1 MTEKRKLLT
10 TRSLPTRTA
19 APAPDPETRPKPIL
33 SNKLKLRPPDI
44 PRERLPKAID
54 RSGEKK
60 VMLTTHIHLAPKEK
74 AARAEAGTP
83 VTIGPGN
90 VASLGDAFVGQAVK
104 PATKGKPR
112 K

>member
-1 MTEKRKLLT
+1 MDEKKRLIT
-10 TRSLPTRTA
+10 TRSLPKRMA
-19 APAPDPETRPKPIL
+19 PPAPDPGTRPKPIL

-60 VMLTTHIHLAPKEK
+60 VMLTTHVHLAPKEK
-74 AARAEAGTP
+74 IAAVLDEV
-83 VTIGPGN
+83 VTI
-90 VASLGDAFVGQAVK
+90 VQMK

>member
-33 SNKLKLRPPDI
+33 SNKLKLRPQDI

-60 VMLTTHIHLAPKEK
+60 VMLTTHVHLAPKEK
-74 AARAEAGTP
+74 IAAVLDEV
-83 VTIGPGN
+83 VT
-90 VASLGDAFVGQAVK
+90 VVQMK

>member
-1 MTEKRKLLT
+1 MDDKKRLIT
-10 TRSLPTRTA
+10 TRSLPKRMVP
-19 APAPDPETRPKPIL
+19 PAPDPETRPQPIL

-54 RSGEKK
+54 RGGEKK
-60 VMLTTHIHLAPKEK
+60 VMLTTHVHLAPKEK
-74 AARAEAGTP
+74 AAKVEAS

-90 VASLGDAFVGQAVK
+90 VASLGDAFVGQTVK